1 MPENVED
8 ERIQLACG
16 QCIGCRLDRSR
27 SWALRC
33 HHEAMSHE
41 RVSFL
46 TLTYAQDP
54 WTLRH
59 EDFQLFMKRLRKRL
73 GLPIRF
79 YMAGEYGSVYDHRGN
94 KIPGLLGRPHYHC
107 ILYGYDFPERELHG
121 RSNTGFDMYNA
132 RLLDECWKGYD
143 DALGH
148 AVVQDFSI
156 EAAAYVARYC
166 TKKVNGELADEH
178 YVRINTDTGEVRR
191 VAPEYN
197 RMSNRP
203 GIGSRW
209 LLHYGKTDLYPK
221 DFVTVKDGDR
231 FRPPRYYDKLME
243 EIDPELM
250 EKVKA
255 RRRENVEILPRLRL
269 EQMEA
274 CKKAQADKLV
284 RQL

>member
-33 HHEAMSHE
+33 HHEAMGHE
-41 RVSFL
+41 AVSFI
-46 TLTYAQDP
+46 TLTYAKDP

-73 GLPIRF
+73 DQPIRF

-94 KIPGLLGRPHYHC
+94 KVDGVLGRPHYHA
-107 ILYGYDFPERELHG
+107 ILYGYNFPERRLHG

-132 RLLDECWKGYD
+132 PLLDDCWSGYSD
-143 DALGH
+143 EFGH

-166 TKKVNGELADEH
+166 TKKITGDRADEH
-178 YVRINTDTGEVRR
+178 YVRVDQNTGEVRS

-209 LLHYGKTDLYPK
+209 LLQYGKTDLYPK

-243 EIDPELM
+243 EIDPEMM
-250 EKVKA
+250 EQVKA

-274 CKKAQADKLV
+274 CKQAQAEKLK
-284 RQL
+284 RHI